1 MFPWIVT
8 LVAVAVSV
16 WYGVRAY
23 QAGRDAYAASARA
36 ELADRQARAAE
47 ARTLALTE
55 EIRQLARKRIPAA
68 ATALSHPSA
77 PVPGLR
83 EAGDIEGDAARLLS
97 DAVQAARTAILEER
111 GRVDA
116 AARSAMRGTSA
127 QIQSLLNQSQHL
139 LHELQHEYDDPRILQ
154 LDFRNEL
161 ALRRTQA
168 TAVLCDAW
176 PGLARQNSP
185 LVEIVLGAQSRV
197 GGYERI
203 RVANHLRQERLA
215 LVARA
220 AEPLAIALAE
230 LMANATA
237 YSHPDTEVPV
247 TVQQTAGRGALV
259 LVDDAGIGMD
269 DDALKRARALLS
281 GPSEVLLTELG
292 DPPQTGFAVVGRL
305 VARYGF
311 TCHIEPSPYGGMRAM
326 LRVPAHLLTVM
337 DDDRTLS
344 VLAPSPVHA
353 RPPGRDGGTV
363 GGEARGGGAVRSD
376 DGHTPEGGEGEG
388 DGDRGSD
395 VRRAGSDARHA
406 GGATG
411 AAEAGGTAG
420 TAGPGGSAAP
430 AATAPAA
437 TASAATAPTAT
448 TGSSTAPAAAPA
460 LPSRRRRAR
469 LTARPEAA
477 GPARTEEEEAEEA
490 VLRTPERAGASWT
503 ALQQGTLDGRSA
515 TTPPASSTD
524 DQGDDET

>member
-363 GGEARGGGAVRSD
+363 VGEARGGGAVRSD
-376 DGHTPEGGEGEG
+376 DGHTSEGGDGEG

-395 VRRAGSDARHA
+395 VRRAG
-406 GGATG
+406 GATG
-411 AAEAGGTAG
+411 ADEAGGTGG
-420 TAGPGGSAAP
+420 TAAP
-430 AATAPAA
+430 
-437 TASAATAPTAT
+437 AATAPTAT
-448 TGSSTAPAAAPA
+448 TGSSAGPAAAPA

-469 LTARPEAA
+469 LTAPPEAA
-477 GPARTEEEEAEEA
+477 GPARTGEEAEEA

>member
-1 MFPWIVT
+1 MLPWIVT
-8 LVAVAVSV
+8 LAAVAVSV

-68 ATALSHPSA
+68 ATALSHRSA

-83 EAGDIEGDAARLLS
+83 EAGDVEGDAARLLS

-353 RPPGRDGGTV
+353 RPPGRDGGTA
-363 GGEARGGGAVRSD
+363 GGEARGDGTARSD
-376 DGHTPEGGEGEG
+376 DGHTPAGG
-388 DGDRGSD
+388 DGDRDRGSD
-395 VRRAGSDARHA
+395 VRRAGPDVRRAASDVRRA

-411 AAEAGGTAG
+411 GDAAGGAAG
-420 TAGPGGSAAP
+420 TAGPGRPAAPADPAPAAP
-430 AATAPAA
+430 AATTGFSGPAP
-437 TASAATAPTAT
+437 
-448 TGSSTAPAAAPA
+448 APA

-469 LTARPEAA
+469 LTAAPEAA
-477 GPARTEEEEAEEA
+477 GPARTGEEAEEA

-503 ALQQGTLDGRSA
+503 ALQRGTLDGRSA

>member
-1 MFPWIVT
+1 MALIA
-8 LVAVAVSV
+8 VAVAIWSAT
-16 WYGVRAY
+16 RTY
-23 QAGRDAYAASARA
+23 QARREAYGASARV
-36 ELADRQARAAE
+36 ELTERQAKAAE

-68 ATALSHPSA
+68 ATALSHRSA

-83 EAGDIEGDAARLLS
+83 EASGIEGDAARLLTE
-97 DAVQAARTAILEER
+97 AVQAARTAVLEER

-127 QIQSLLNQSQHL
+127 KIQSLLNQSQHL

-176 PGLARQNSP
+176 PGLARQNSS
-185 LVEIVLGAQSRV
+185 LVEVVLGAQSRV
-197 GGYERI
+197 PGYERI
-203 RVANHLRQERLA
+203 KVANHLRQERLA

-230 LMANATA
+230 LLANATA

-247 TVQQTAGRGALV
+247 TVQQTAGRGALI

-269 DDALKRARALLS
+269 DDALERARTLLA

-305 VARYGF
+305 IARYGF
-311 TCHIEPSPYGGMRAM
+311 SCHIESSPYGGMRAM
-326 LRVPAHLLTVM
+326 LRIPAHLLTVI

-344 VLAPSPVHA
+344 VLAPKPVRA
-353 RPPGRDGGTV
+353 LPT
-363 GGEARGGGAVRSD
+363 EAAD
-376 DGHTPEGGEGEG
+376 
-388 DGDRGSD
+388 
-395 VRRAGSDARHA
+395 AGP
-406 GGATG
+406 G
-411 AAEAGGTAG
+411 AAAPAPEAVEPAAPGPAG
-420 TAGPGGSAAP
+420 TAGASDSASGEAAP
-430 AATAPAA
+430 PAGL
-437 TASAATAPTAT
+437 PT
-448 TGSSTAPAAAPA
+448 
-460 LPSRRRRAR
+460 RRRRSRRA
-469 LTARPEAA
+469 ASPEA
-477 GPARTEEEEAEEA
+477 PADRRRTAEEEPG
-490 VLRTPERAGASWT
+490 LRTPERAGAAWA
-503 ALQQGTLDGRSA
+503 ALQQGTLSGRNA
-515 TTPPASSTD
+515 PATPPQAPQESPSD

>member
-376 DGHTPEGGEGEG
+376 DGHTPESGDGER

-395 VRRAGSDARHA
+395 VRRAG
-406 GGATG
+406 GATG
-411 AAEAGGTAG
+411 ADEAGGTAG
-420 TAGPGGSAAP
+420 TAGPGGTAAP

-437 TASAATAPTAT
+437 T
-448 TGSSTAPAAAPA
+448 TGSSAGPAAAPA

-477 GPARTEEEEAEEA
+477 GPARTGEEAEEA